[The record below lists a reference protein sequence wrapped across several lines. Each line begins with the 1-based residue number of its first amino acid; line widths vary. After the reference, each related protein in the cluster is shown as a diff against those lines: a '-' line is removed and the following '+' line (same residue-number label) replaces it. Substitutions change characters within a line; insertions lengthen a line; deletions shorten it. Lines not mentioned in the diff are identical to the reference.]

1 MSKENIFAIMWDCN
15 GLEAAEQIPDPALAT
30 FAVLQGRE
38 PPRPPNINM
47 WTLRARVNTQ
57 RNYEI
62 YIVHATP
69 EITREDIVSMFEA
82 DPQTAADTIRR
93 LGHKFYSD
101 RATQPRAIVWGWLI
115 IYFVLYYNCSDFATF
130 DSWTLKLESLTIW
143 RKYE

>member
-15 GLEAAEQIPDPALAT
+15 GLEVVEQVPDPALTT
-30 FAVLQGRE
+30 FAVLQNKE
-38 PPRPPNINM
+38 PPRMPNINM
-47 WTLRARVNTQ
+47 WAMRARLNTQ

-69 EITREDIVSMFEA
+69 EITKEDIRDMFEA

-101 RATQPRAIVWGWLI
+101 RATQPRAIV
-115 IYFVLYYNCSDFATF
+115 
-130 DSWTLKLESLTIW
+130 
-143 RKYE
+143 

>member
-15 GLEAAEQIPDPALAT
+15 GLEAVEQVPDPALTT
-30 FAVLQGRE
+30 FAVLQNKE
-38 PPRPPNINM
+38 PPRMPNINM
-47 WTLRARVNTQ
+47 WAMRARLNTQ

-69 EITREDIVSMFEA
+69 EITKEDIRDMFEA

-101 RATQPRAIVWGWLI
+101 RATSPRAIV
-115 IYFVLYYNCSDFATF
+115 
-130 DSWTLKLESLTIW
+130 
-143 RKYE
+143 